1 MSDAQSN
8 FTPSVASLPTT
19 VLRSYT
25 VKSIPTDVMIQLF
38 ADRISIIVTQ
48 MNGRVGTLLSV
59 SVEDSVIDMSRTYNI
74 STLLGRRDD
83 AMVDVLARQVA
94 EQIAKGIACGELKT
108 KIPALVTIQ
117 SFTRMLLAKR
127 KAVTLTKRK
136 ATNCLNGERDTHS
149 LVSSD
154 DLLHDLNQPVAK
166 GQTVFDNLN
175 VNYIGASEDPR
186 KNDDDI
192 TNEG

>member
-94 EQIAKGIACGELKT
+94 EQIAKLGGERPGMGGGEGSAVCPPIVLGIALK
-108 KIPALVTIQ
+108 KEASKDPSILRAVVGCLVETYQ
-117 SFTRMLLAKR
+117 EAVRLAGGSK
-127 KAVTLTKRK
+127 
-136 ATNCLNGERDTHS
+136 
-149 LVSSD
+149 
-154 DLLHDLNQPVAK
+154 
-166 GQTVFDNLN
+166 
-175 VNYIGASEDPR
+175 
-186 KNDDDI
+186 
-192 TNEG
+192 